1 MTKHSMT
8 QHNEVTE
15 MFLQLPGFFVQM
27 YVQHYQTDGEFVAD
41 IPGIQVTEIPHQL
54 SKFLTY

>member
-1 MTKHSMT
+1 MT

-27 YVQHYQTDGEFVAD
+27 YLQHYQTDGEFVAD